1 MEDGAGVTLKLKD
14 VTLVNPDEPAII
26 VYSPAWVIVRSL
38 KVATPLTAFTV
49 VVPLIVACEDTVMLA
64 VLLVMFP
71 KVSSTA
77 TFTDGDMVLP
87 ATMLDGC

>member
-1 MEDGAGVTLKLKD
+1 M
-14 VTLVNPDEPAII
+14 
-26 VYSPAWVIVRSL
+26 
-38 KVATPLTAFTV
+38 ATPLTAFTV
-49 VVPLIVACEDTVMLA
+49 VVPLIVACEDNVMLA
-64 VLLVMFP
+64 ALLVMFP